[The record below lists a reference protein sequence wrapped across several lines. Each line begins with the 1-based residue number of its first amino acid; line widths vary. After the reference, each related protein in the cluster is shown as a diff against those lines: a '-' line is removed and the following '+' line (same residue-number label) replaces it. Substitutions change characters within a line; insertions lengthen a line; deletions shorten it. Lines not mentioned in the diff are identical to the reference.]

1 MEEVV
6 VVEVDVDVDVD
17 VDRYGYEIYL
27 GLRISTYC
35 SRASLL
41 FLQSIHGQ
49 KEMALSLFNTHS

>member
-1 MEEVV
+1 MV
-6 VVEVDVDVDVD
+6 VVEVDVDED
-17 VDRYGYEIYL
+17 VDRYGNEIYL